1 MSHSYGKHPLRLLLL
16 PLSLVLSACGSDGKW
31 LEAPN
36 ALNLA
41 QLGAQAQAL
50 SSNSGSAGDTSCEA
64 MLPHIESAVKEA
76 NPQNFIFQAAIA
88 PCSKAGMEL
97 GEELR
102 CTSGRLQVLCR

>member
-1 MSHSYGKHPLRLLLL
+1 MSYTLTKNHRQLLWL
-16 PLSLVLSACGSDGKW
+16 PLLLVLSACGSDGKW

-64 MLPHIESAVKEA
+64 LLPRIESAVKKA
-76 NPQNFIFQAAIA
+76 NPQNFIFQAAID
-88 PCSKAGMEL
+88 PCSKAGMEF

>member
-1 MSHSYGKHPLRLLLL
+1 MSYSYGTPHRSLLLL
-16 PLSLVLSACGSDGKW
+16 PLFLAVSACGSDGKW

-41 QLGAQAQAL
+41 QAGAQVQAL

-64 MLPHIESAVKEA
+64 MLPHIESAVKKA
-76 NPQNFIFQAAIA
+76 NPQNFIFQAAID
-88 PCSKAGMEL
+88 PCSKAGMEF

-102 CTSGRLQVLCR
+102 CTSGRLQVLCQ